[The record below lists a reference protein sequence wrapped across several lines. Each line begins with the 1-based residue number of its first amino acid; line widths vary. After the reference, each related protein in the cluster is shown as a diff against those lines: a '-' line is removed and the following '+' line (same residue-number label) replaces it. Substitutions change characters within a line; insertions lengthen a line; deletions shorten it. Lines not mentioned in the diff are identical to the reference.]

1 MIWFFLTSGLFL
13 GWSLGANDAANVFG
27 TAVGSRMVRF
37 KTAALIASLFVIIGA
52 VTGGSGTTET
62 LRALGAVNA
71 ITGSFTVALMA
82 GVTVAWMN
90 RTNLPVSTTQAI
102 VGAIIGWNFF
112 TKSTTDVAVLSKIVA
127 SWIFSPLL
135 SALFAIILYYLF
147 KRYLGQARIHMLRLD
162 AYTRAGLIIV
172 GALGSYSLG
181 ANNIANVMGVF
192 VPASPFRDVTLFN
205 TLTVYGTQQLFL
217 LGALAISVGI
227 YTYSQ
232 RMMTTVGNDIFALTP
247 ILALIVVLAQAM
259 VLLMFSSTGLKNVL
273 VAIGLPS
280 LPLVPV
286 SSSQAIIGAIFGVG
300 LIKGGKGINYRILGR
315 IAAGWIITPVTA
327 ATLTFIALFFVQ
339 NVFEQE
345 VIHRTAGPVENSVP
359 AITVTERTLVPIT
372 RQDSLVS
379 AESVSSLPA
388 KPEHTVRPETTST
401 KEPQNKHKSNND
413 SKAETSKH

>member
-37 KTAALIASLFVIIGA
+37 KTAAWIASLFVVIGA

-112 TKSTTDVAVLSKIVA
+112 TKSSTDVGVLSKIVA

-135 SALFAIILYYLF
+135 SALIAVILYYLF
-147 KRYLGQARIHMLRLD
+147 KRFLGQARIHMLRLD
-162 AYTRAGLIIV
+162 AYTRAGLVIV

-192 VPASPFRDVTLFN
+192 VAASPFRDITLFGS
-205 TLTVYGTQQLFL
+205 LTFYGTQQLFL
-217 LGALAISVGI
+217 LGAFAISVGI

-232 RMMTTVGNDIFALTP
+232 RMMTTVGNDIFKLTP
-247 ILALIVVLAQAM
+247 VLALIVVLAQAL
-259 VLLMFSSTGLKNVL
+259 VLLMFASTALKNVL
-273 VAIGLPS
+273 MAIGWPS

-327 ATLTFIALFFVQ
+327 GVLTFIALFFVQ

-345 VIHRTAGPVENSVP
+345 VIHRTAGPAGHKP
-359 AITVTERTLVPIT
+359 ATLLVTERPLLEET
-372 RQDSLVS
+372 RQDSLAGLDS
-379 AESVSSLPA
+379 IPSLPVGLMGTA
-388 KPEHTVRPETTST
+388 KADTSSTSDIQNNHKPNNNNKTETST
-401 KEPQNKHKSNND
+401 N
-413 SKAETSKH
+413 